1 MYESYPEGILVMR
14 LGRDA
19 EDLGLGPLIRG
30 SIGAEIYLHIT
41 PLSQGNLN

>member
-1 MYESYPEGILVMR
+1 MS

-19 EDLGLGPLIRG
+19 EDLNLGPLIRG
-30 SIGAEIYLHIT
+30 GIGAEIYLHLT